1 MVGLIR
7 DLGIDGSAR
16 PEEKP
21 MRKSMDI
28 ERQMEIIR
36 RGAVD
41 LVNEGE
47 LRAKLARSQSEGRP
61 LRVKLG
67 LDPTAP
73 DLHLGHTVVLQ
84 KLKQFQ
90 ELGHIAIFLIGDFTG
105 MIGDPTG
112 RIETR
117 PALTKEELMANAET
131 YKKQV
136 FKILDPE
143 TTEVRF
149 NSEWFETMN
158 AADMIRLCAQYTM
171 ARIMEREDFRN
182 RYQNNLPISIHEF
195 LYPLVQGYD
204 SVALRA
210 DVELGGHDQIFN
222 LFVGRDIQRA
232 YGQESQVIVTVPL
245 LEGTDGVNKMSKSYG
260 NYVGI
265 DEPPDTMFGKLMS
278 ISDELMVKYYELL
291 SDISL
296 DELNALKKGIEN
308 GTIHPRDAKVNFAK
322 EIITRF
328 HDRDAAEAA
337 HQNFEKMFRDREVPD
352 DIEVVTMKR
361 SDMDK
366 WLPKLLVAIGMVS
379 STSEGKR
386 MIQQGGVSING
397 VKALSDEISVEGLH
411 DLVIKV
417 GKRKFKKIILE

>member
-1 MVGLIR
+1 M
-7 DLGIDGSAR
+7 GI
-16 PEEKP
+16 EEQ
-21 MRKSMDI
+21 I
-28 ERQMEIIR
+28 AIIK

-41 LVNEGE
+41 LINEKE
-47 LRAKLARSQSEGRP
+47 LRDKLVRSEKEGRP

-90 ELGHIAIFLIGDFTG
+90 DLGHIAIFLIGDFTG

-112 RIETR
+112 RSETR
-117 PALTKEELMANAET
+117 PALTKEEIMANAET

-143 TTEVRF
+143 RTEVRY
-149 NSEWFETMN
+149 NSEWFEMIN

-204 SVALRA
+204 SVALKA

-222 LFVGRDIQRA
+222 LFVGRDIQKA
-232 YGQESQVIVTVPL
+232 YGQESQVLVTVPL

-265 DEPPDTMFGKLMS
+265 DERPDEMFGKLMS
-278 ISDELMVKYYELL
+278 ISDDLMVKYYELL
-291 SDISL
+291 SDIPL
-296 DELNALKKGIEN
+296 DALDALKKGLAA
-308 GTIHPRDAKVNFAK
+308 GTVHPRQAKVDFAK

-328 HDRDAAEAA
+328 HEESAAQAA
-337 HQNFEKMFRDREVPD
+337 HESFEKMFRDKEIPD
-352 DIEVVTMKR
+352 DIETVTMDR
-361 SDMDK
+361 YDAGI
-366 WLPKLLVAIGMVS
+366 WLPKLMVNMGLVP

-386 MIQQGGVSING
+386 MIKQGAVTING
-397 VKALSDEISVEGLH
+397 QKTSSEDLPAGKE
-411 DLVIKV
+411 LVIKV
-417 GKRKFKKIILE
+417 GKRKFKKLILQ

>member
-1 MVGLIR
+1 
-7 DLGIDGSAR
+7 
-16 PEEKP
+16 
-21 MRKSMDI
+21 MDI
-28 ERQMEIIR
+28 ERQMDIIK

-41 LVNEGE
+41 LISEEE
-47 LRAKLARSQSEGRP
+47 LRDRLKRVQAENRP

-90 ELGHIAIFLIGDFTG
+90 ELGHTAIFLIGDFTG

-117 PALTKEELMANAET
+117 PALSREELLANAET

-143 TTEVRF
+143 KTEIRF
-149 NSEWFETMN
+149 NSEWFEAMN
-158 AADMIRLCAQYTM
+158 ASDMIRLCAKYTM
-171 ARIMEREDFRN
+171 ARMMEREDFRN
-182 RYQNNLPISIHEF
+182 RFQNNIPISIHEF

-204 SVALRA
+204 SVALKA

-222 LFVGRDIQRA
+222 LYVGRDLQRS
-232 YGQESQVIVTVPL
+232 YGQESQIIVTVPL
-245 LEGTDGVNKMSKSYG
+245 LEGTDGINKMSKSYG

-265 DEPPDTMFGKLMS
+265 DEPPDVMFGKLMS
-278 ISDELMVKYYELL
+278 ISDELMLKYYELL
-291 SDISL
+291 SDITI
-296 DELNALKKGIEN
+296 DELRSLKDGIKN
-308 GTIHPRDAKVNFAK
+308 GKIHPRDAKVQFAK

-328 HDRDAAEAA
+328 HSKEAAEAA
-337 HQNFEKMFRDREVPD
+337 HLNFERVFKEKEIPE
-352 DIEVVTMKR
+352 DIETIEIER
-361 SDMDK
+361 HEIEK
-366 WLPKLLVAIGMVS
+366 WLPKLLLNIGMVS

-386 MIQQGGVSING
+386 MINQGAVLING
-397 VKALSDEISVEGLH
+397 DKVKTEDTPISNE
-411 DLVIKV
+411 LVIKV
-417 GKRKFKKIILE
+417 GKRRFKRIILK

>member
-1 MVGLIR
+1 MSI
-7 DLGIDGSAR
+7 
-16 PEEKP
+16 EKE
-21 MRKSMDI
+21 I
-28 ERQMEIIR
+28 EIIK

-41 LVNEGE
+41 LVSEDE
-47 LRAKLARSQSEGRP
+47 LREKLKKSHSEKRP

-90 ELGHIAIFLIGDFTG
+90 DLGHTAIFLIGDFTG

-117 PALTKEELMANAET
+117 PAMSKEELLENAET

-143 TTEVRF
+143 KTEIRY
-149 NSEWFETMN
+149 NSEWFEAMN

-171 ARIMEREDFRN
+171 ARMMEREDFRN

-204 SVALRA
+204 SVALVA

-222 LFVGRDIQRA
+222 LLVGRDIQRV
-232 YGQESQVIVTVPL
+232 YGQESQVVVTVPL
-245 LEGTDGVNKMSKSYG
+245 LEGTDGVNKMSKTYG

-265 DEPPDTMFGKLMS
+265 DEPPDVIFGKLMS
-278 ISDELMVKYYELL
+278 ISDELMLKYYELL
-291 SDISL
+291 SDISI
-296 DELNALKKGIEN
+296 DELNRLKEGIKN
-308 GTIHPRDAKVNFAK
+308 GTIHPRDAKVKFAE

-328 HDRDAAEAA
+328 HSAEAA
-337 HQNFEKMFRDREVPD
+337 KRAHENFERMFRDKEVPD
-352 DIEVVTMKR
+352 DIEVIKLKKADAER
-361 SDMDK
+361 
-366 WLPKLLVAIGMVS
+366 WLPKFLNNLGMVS

-386 MIQQGGVSING
+386 MIQQGGVYVNG
-397 VKALSDEISVEGLH
+397 LKIVDEEISFEGASEL
-411 DLVIKV
+411 IIRV
-417 GKRKFKKIILE
+417 GKRKYRKVVFE

>member
-1 MVGLIR
+1 MV
-7 DLGIDGSAR
+7 DID
-16 PEEKP
+16 K
-21 MRKSMDI
+21 
-28 ERQMEIIR
+28 QMEIIR

-41 LVNEGE
+41 LINEEE
-47 LRAKLARSQSEGRP
+47 LKGKLARSIKENRP

-117 PALTKEELMANAET
+117 PALTKEELLVNAET

-149 NSEWFETMN
+149 NSEWFEAMN

-171 ARIMEREDFRN
+171 ARMMEREDFRN

-204 SVALRA
+204 SVALMA

-222 LFVGRDIQRA
+222 LFVGRVIQRA
-232 YGQESQVIVTVPL
+232 YGQESQVLVTVPL

-265 DEPPDTMFGKLMS
+265 DEPPDVMFGKLMS
-278 ISDELMVKYYELL
+278 ISDELMIKYYELL
-291 SDISL
+291 SDITIEQLNSL
-296 DELNALKKGIEN
+296 KEGIQN
-308 GTIHPRDAKVNFAK
+308 GTAHPRDAKVSFAK
-322 EIITRF
+322 EMITRF
-328 HDRDAAEAA
+328 HSKEAA
-337 HQNFEKMFRDREVPD
+337 DGAHENFDKMFRDKEVPE
-352 DIEVVTMKR
+352 DIEVVTMKK
-361 SDMDK
+361 SEIGA
-366 WLPKLLVAIGMVS
+366 WLPKLLAMIGMVT

-386 MIQQGGVSING
+386 MIQQGGVHING
-397 VKALSDEISVEGLH
+397 AKVTTDEMSFDGLSELI
-411 DLVIKV
+411 IKV
-417 GKRKFKKIILE
+417 GKRKFKKVVFE

>member
-1 MVGLIR
+1 MV
-7 DLGIDGSAR
+7 DID
-16 PEEKP
+16 K
-21 MRKSMDI
+21 
-28 ERQMEIIR
+28 QMEIIR

-41 LVNEGE
+41 LINEEE
-47 LRAKLARSQSEGRP
+47 LKSKLARSIKEKRP

-117 PALTKEELMANAET
+117 PALTKEELLVNAET

-149 NSEWFETMN
+149 NSEWFEAMN

-171 ARIMEREDFRN
+171 ARMMEREDFRN

-222 LFVGRDIQRA
+222 LFVGRVIQRA
-232 YGQESQVIVTVPL
+232 YGQESQVLVTVPL

-265 DEPPDTMFGKLMS
+265 DEPPDVMFGKLMS
-278 ISDELMVKYYELL
+278 ISDELMLKYYELL
-291 SDISL
+291 SDITIEQLNSL
-296 DELNALKKGIEN
+296 KEGIQKG
-308 GTIHPRDAKVNFAK
+308 TAHPRDAKVSFAK
-322 EIITRF
+322 EMITRF
-328 HDRDAAEAA
+328 HSKEAA
-337 HQNFEKMFRDREVPD
+337 DGAHENFDKMFRDKEVPE
-352 DIEVVTMKR
+352 DIEVVTMKK
-361 SDMDK
+361 SEIGA
-366 WLPKLLVAIGMVS
+366 WLPKLLAMIGMVT

-386 MIQQGGVSING
+386 MIQQGGVHING
-397 VKALSDEISVEGLH
+397 AKVTTDEMSFDGLSELI
-411 DLVIKV
+411 IKV
-417 GKRKFKKIILE
+417 GKRKFKKVVFE

>member
-1 MVGLIR
+1 MVHGFFTQTGW
-7 DLGIDGSAR
+7 DMFDVD
-16 PEEKP
+16 K
-21 MRKSMDI
+21 
-28 ERQMEIIR
+28 QMEVIK

-41 LVNEGE
+41 LVNEEE
-47 LRAKLARSQSEGRP
+47 LRSKLERSIRENKP

-90 ELGHIAIFLIGDFTG
+90 ELGHVAIFLIGDFTG

-117 PALTKEELMANAET
+117 PALTKDELLVNAET

-171 ARIMEREDFRN
+171 ARMMEREDFRN

-204 SVALRA
+204 SVALQA
-210 DVELGGHDQIFN
+210 DIELGGHDQIFN
-222 LFVGRDIQRA
+222 LFVGRVIQRA
-232 YGQESQVIVTVPL
+232 YGQESQVLVTVPL
-245 LEGTDGVNKMSKSYG
+245 LEGTDGINKMSKSYG

-265 DEPPDTMFGKLMS
+265 DEQPDTMFGKLMS
-278 ISDELMVKYYELL
+278 ISDELMLKYYELL

-296 DELNALKKGIEN
+296 DKLRILKEEICN
-308 GTIHPRDAKVNFAK
+308 GSVHPRDAKVNFAK

-328 HDRDAAEAA
+328 HSKEAADAAHE
-337 HQNFEKMFRDREVPD
+337 NFDKMFRDKEVPE
-352 DIEVVTMKR
+352 DIEVVTIKK
-361 SDMDK
+361 SETGT
-366 WLPKLLVAIGMVS
+366 WLPKLLSTIGMVT

-386 MIQQGGVSING
+386 MVQQGGVHING
-397 VKALSDEISVEGLH
+397 VKVISEEITLDAVNELT
-411 DLVIKV
+411 IKV
-417 GKRKFKKIILE
+417 GKRKFKKVIFENES

>member
-1 MVGLIR
+1 MSI
-7 DLGIDGSAR
+7 
-16 PEEKP
+16 EKE
-21 MRKSMDI
+21 I
-28 ERQMEIIR
+28 EIIK

-41 LVNEGE
+41 LVSEDE
-47 LRAKLARSQSEGRP
+47 LREKLKKSHSEKRP

-90 ELGHIAIFLIGDFTG
+90 DSGHTAIFLIGDFTG

-117 PALTKEELMANAET
+117 PAISKEELLENAET

-143 TTEVRF
+143 KTEIRY
-149 NSEWFETMN
+149 NSEWFEAMN

-171 ARIMEREDFRN
+171 ARMMEREDFRN
-182 RYQNNLPISIHEF
+182 RYQNNLSISIHEF

-204 SVALRA
+204 SVALVA

-222 LFVGRDIQRA
+222 LLVGRDIQRV
-232 YGQESQVIVTVPL
+232 YGQESQVVVTVPL
-245 LEGTDGVNKMSKSYG
+245 LEGTDGVNKMSKTYG

-265 DEPPDTMFGKLMS
+265 DEPPDVIFGKLMS
-278 ISDELMVKYYELL
+278 ISDELMLKYYELL
-291 SDISL
+291 SDISI
-296 DELNALKKGIEN
+296 DELKRLKEGIKN
-308 GTIHPRDAKVNFAK
+308 GTIHPRDAKINFAK

-328 HDRDAAEAA
+328 HSGEAA
-337 HQNFEKMFRDREVPD
+337 KRAHENFERMFRDKEVPE
-352 DIEVVTMKR
+352 DIEVMRLKKDAVE
-361 SDMDK
+361 K
-366 WLPKLLVAIGMVS
+366 WLPKFLNNIGMVS

-386 MIQQGGVSING
+386 MIQQGGVYING
-397 VKALSDEISVEGLH
+397 SKATNEEISFEGASEL
-411 DLVIKV
+411 IIRV
-417 GKRKFKKIILE
+417 GKRKYKKILFE

>member
-1 MVGLIR
+1 M
-7 DLGIDGSAR
+7 GI
-16 PEEKP
+16 EEQ
-21 MRKSMDI
+21 I
-28 ERQMEIIR
+28 AIIK

-41 LVNEGE
+41 LINEKE
-47 LRAKLARSQSEGRP
+47 LRDKLTRSEKEGKP
-61 LRVKLG
+61 IRVKLG

-90 ELGHIAIFLIGDFTG
+90 DLGHIAIFLIGDFTG

-112 RIETR
+112 RSETR
-117 PALTKEELMANAET
+117 PALTKEEIMVNAET

-143 TTEVRF
+143 RTEVRY
-149 NSEWFETMN
+149 NSEWFERIN

-204 SVALRA
+204 SVALEA

-222 LFVGRDIQRA
+222 LFVGRDIQKA
-232 YGQESQVIVTVPL
+232 YGQESQVLVTVPL

-265 DEPPDTMFGKLMS
+265 DEPPDEMFGKLMS
-278 ISDELMVKYYELL
+278 ISDELMIKYYELL
-291 SDISL
+291 SDIPL
-296 DELNALKKGIEN
+296 DALQALKKGIAA
-308 GTIHPRDAKVNFAK
+308 GTVHPKQAKVDFAK

-328 HDRDAAEAA
+328 HDASAAEAA
-337 HQNFEKMFRDREVPD
+337 HENFEKMFRDKGIPEDVESWS
-352 DIEVVTMKR
+352 I
-361 SDMDK
+361 SH
-366 WLPKLLVAIGMVS
+366 LPESVSIPHLLKDSGLVS
-379 STSEGKR
+379 TTSEGIR
-386 MIQQGGVSING
+386 MIDQGGVSYCPEMG
-397 VKALSDEISVEGLH
+397 GGFEKISAKEMPKL
-411 DLVIKV
+411 DLIGKVIKV
-417 GKRKFKKIILE
+417 GKRKFKRLT

>member
-1 MVGLIR
+1 MV
-7 DLGIDGSAR
+7 DID
-16 PEEKP
+16 K
-21 MRKSMDI
+21 
-28 ERQMEIIR
+28 QMEVIR

-41 LVNEGE
+41 LINEEE
-47 LRAKLARSQSEGRP
+47 LKSKLARSIKEQRP
-61 LRVKLG
+61 LRIKLG

-117 PALTKEELMANAET
+117 PALTKKELLVNAET

-149 NSEWFETMN
+149 NSEWFEAMN

-171 ARIMEREDFRN
+171 ARMMEREDFRN

-204 SVALRA
+204 SVALKA

-222 LFVGRDIQRA
+222 LFVGRVIQRA
-232 YGQESQVIVTVPL
+232 YGQESQALVTVPL
-245 LEGTDGVNKMSKSYG
+245 LEGTDGVNKMSKSCG

-265 DEPPDTMFGKLMS
+265 DEPPDVMFGKLMS
-278 ISDELMVKYYELL
+278 ISDKLM
-291 SDISL
+291 
-296 DELNALKKGIEN
+296 LN
-308 GTIHPRDAKVNFAK
+308 T
-322 EIITRF
+322 T
-328 HDRDAAEAA
+328 
-337 HQNFEKMFRDREVPD
+337 
-352 DIEVVTMKR
+352 
-361 SDMDK
+361 
-366 WLPKLLVAIGMVS
+366 S
-379 STSEGKR
+379 S
-386 MIQQGGVSING
+386 
-397 VKALSDEISVEGLH
+397 
-411 DLVIKV
+411 
-417 GKRKFKKIILE
+417 

>member
-1 MVGLIR
+1 
-7 DLGIDGSAR
+7 
-16 PEEKP
+16 
-21 MRKSMDI
+21 MDVDAQL
-28 ERQMEIIR
+28 EVIR

-41 LVNEGE
+41 LISEEE
-47 LRAKLARSQSEGRP
+47 LRAKLTRSLTQKKP

-90 ELGHIAIFLIGDFTG
+90 ELGHTAIFLIGDFTG

-117 PALTKEELMANAET
+117 PALTRDEILENAET

-143 TTEVRF
+143 KTEVRF
-149 NSEWFETMN
+149 NSEWFDTMN
-158 AADMIRLCAQYTM
+158 ASAMIKLCAQYTM
-171 ARIMEREDFRN
+171 ARMMEREDFRN

-204 SVALRA
+204 SVALQA

-222 LFVGRDIQRA
+222 LFVGRVIQKA
-232 YGQESQVIVTVPL
+232 YGLESQAIVTVPL

-265 DEPPDTMFGKLMS
+265 DEPADTIFGKIMS

-291 SDISL
+291 SDITL
-296 DELNALKKGIEN
+296 DGLNNLKSGLAD
-308 GTIHPRDAKVNFAK
+308 GTVHPREAKVRFAIEMIARFHSEKAGKEAHENFERLFREK
-322 EIITRF
+322 EI
-328 HDRDAAEAA
+328 
-337 HQNFEKMFRDREVPD
+337 PD
-352 DIEVVTMKR
+352 NIETVTMTR
-361 SDMDK
+361 SDLPS
-366 WLPKLLVAIGMVS
+366 WLPKLLASTGMVS

-386 MIQQGGVSING
+386 MIQQGGVMING
-397 VKALSDEISVEGLH
+397 VKVSDENFSAGGQGE
-411 DLVIKV
+411 LVIKV
-417 GKRKFKKIILE
+417 GKRKFKKVLIAD

>member
-1 MVGLIR
+1 
-7 DLGIDGSAR
+7 
-16 PEEKP
+16 
-21 MRKSMDI
+21 MDI
-28 ERQMEIIR
+28 EREIEVIK

-41 LVNEGE
+41 LISEE
-47 LRAKLARSQSEGRP
+47 ALRNKLERSRAEKRP

-90 ELGHIAIFLIGDFTG
+90 ELGHTAIFLIGDFTG

-117 PALTKEELMANAET
+117 PALTREELLANAET

-143 TTEVRF
+143 KTEIRF
-149 NSEWFETMN
+149 NSEWMESMD
-158 AADMIRLCAQYTM
+158 AADMVRLCAQYTV
-171 ARIMEREDFRN
+171 ARMFERDDFRN

-195 LYPLVQGYD
+195 LYPLVQAYD

-222 LFVGRDIQRA
+222 LLVGRDIQKV
-232 YGQESQVIVTVPL
+232 YNQESQVVITVPL
-245 LEGTDGVNKMSKSYG
+245 LEGTDGVNKMSKTYG

-265 DEPPDTMFGKLMS
+265 DEPPDTIFGKLMS
-278 ISDELMVKYYELL
+278 ISDELMLKYYELL
-291 SDISL
+291 SDITL
-296 DELNALKKGIEN
+296 DELNELKERIRKGSV
-308 GTIHPRDAKVNFAK
+308 HPMDAKINFAH
-322 EIITRF
+322 EIVKRF
-328 HDRDAAEAA
+328 HSQEAA
-337 HQNFEKMFRDREVPD
+337 FRVGIDWKKAHREKSIPDERPRFLVPRPSEGSVWVPGLLRDHG
-352 DIEVVTMKR
+352 I
-361 SDMDK
+361 
-366 WLPKLLVAIGMVS
+366 IS

-386 MIQQGGVSING
+386 LIDEGAISIT
-397 VKALSDEISVEGLH
+397 VISTEPLIKLHEESCSVEGANELT
-411 DLVIKV
+411 LRV
-417 GKRKFKKIILE
+417 GKKKFVTFDFID

>member
-1 MVGLIR
+1 
-7 DLGIDGSAR
+7 
-16 PEEKP
+16 
-21 MRKSMDI
+21 MDI
-28 ERQMEIIR
+28 EGQVQVIK
-36 RGAVD
+36 RGSVD
-41 LVNEGE
+41 LISEQE
-47 LRAKLARSQSEGRP
+47 LRQKLVIASAAKRP

-90 ELGHIAIFLIGDFTG
+90 ELGHTVIFLIGDFTG

-117 PALTKEELMANAET
+117 PVLTKEVLLENAET

-149 NSEWFETMN
+149 NSEWFEAMN
-158 AADMIRLCAQYTM
+158 AADMVRLCAQYKV
-171 ARIMEREDFRN
+171 ARMFEREDFRN
-182 RYQNNLPISIHEF
+182 RYQNNLPISVHEF

-222 LFVGRDIQRA
+222 LLVGRDIQKA
-232 YGQESQVIVTVPL
+232 YGQEPQVVVTVPL
-245 LEGTDGVNKMSKSYG
+245 LEGTDGINKMSKSYG

-265 DEPPDTMFGKLMS
+265 DEPPDVMFGKLMS
-278 ISDELMVKYYELL
+278 ISDELMLKYYELL
-291 SDISL
+291 SDITL
-296 DELNALKKGIEN
+296 EELGVLKEDIRT
-308 GTIHPRDAKVNFAK
+308 GTVHPKQAKVNFAH
-322 EIITRF
+322 EIVKRF
-328 HDRDAAEAA
+328 HGADAAVHAER
-337 HQNFEKMFRDREVPD
+337 NFEKVFRDREIPE
-352 DIEVVTMKR
+352 DIEAVRMRKEKNDV
-361 SDMDK
+361 
-366 WLPKLLVAIGMVS
+366 WLPQLLAGIGMVS

-386 MIQQGGVSING
+386 MILQGAVSLDGRKVSSEDLSLDGVSELI
-397 VKALSDEISVEGLH
+397 
-411 DLVIKV
+411 IKV
-417 GKRKFKKIILE
+417 GKRKFKKVIFEA

>member
-1 MVGLIR
+1 
-7 DLGIDGSAR
+7 
-16 PEEKP
+16 
-21 MRKSMDI
+21 MDVDAQL
-28 ERQMEIIR
+28 EVIR

-41 LVNEGE
+41 LISEEE
-47 LRAKLARSQSEGRP
+47 LRAKLTRSLTQKKP

-90 ELGHIAIFLIGDFTG
+90 ELGHTAIFLIGDFTG

-117 PALTKEELMANAET
+117 PALTRDEILENAET

-143 TTEVRF
+143 KTEVRF
-149 NSEWFETMN
+149 NSEWFDTMN
-158 AADMIRLCAQYTM
+158 ASAMIKLCAQYTM
-171 ARIMEREDFRN
+171 ARMMEREDFRN

-204 SVALRA
+204 SVALQA

-222 LFVGRDIQRA
+222 LFVGRVIQKA
-232 YGQESQVIVTVPL
+232 YGLESQAIVTVPL

-265 DEPPDTMFGKLMS
+265 DEPADTIFGKIMS

-291 SDISL
+291 SDITL
-296 DELNALKKGIEN
+296 DGLNNLKSGLAD
-308 GTIHPRDAKVNFAK
+308 GTVHPREAKVRFAIEMIARFHSEEAGKEAHENFERLFREK
-322 EIITRF
+322 EI
-328 HDRDAAEAA
+328 
-337 HQNFEKMFRDREVPD
+337 PD
-352 DIEVVTMKR
+352 NIETVTMTR
-361 SDMDK
+361 SDLPS
-366 WLPKLLVAIGMVS
+366 WLPKLLASTGMVS

-386 MIQQGGVSING
+386 MIQQGGVMING
-397 VKALSDEISVEGLH
+397 VKVSDENFSAGGQGE
-411 DLVIKV
+411 LVIKV
-417 GKRKFKKIILE
+417 GKRKFKKVLIAD

>member
-1 MVGLIR
+1 M
-7 DLGIDGSAR
+7 GIDEQVAVI
-16 PEEKP
+16 K
-21 MRKSMDI
+21 
-28 ERQMEIIR
+28 

-41 LVNEGE
+41 LVNEEE
-47 LRAKLARSQSEGRP
+47 LRRKLTRSEAEKRP

-90 ELGHIAIFLIGDFTG
+90 DLGHIAIFLIGDFTG

-117 PALTKEELMANAET
+117 PALTKEEILANAET

-136 FKILDPE
+136 FKILDPDR
-143 TTEVRF
+143 TEIRY
-149 NSEWFETMN
+149 NSEWFEKIN

-222 LFVGRDIQRA
+222 LFVGRDIQRS
-232 YGQESQVIVTVPL
+232 YGQESQVLVTVPL

-265 DEPPDTMFGKLMS
+265 DESPDDMFGKLMS
-278 ISDELMVKYYELL
+278 ISDELMLKYYELL
-291 SDISL
+291 SDINL
-296 DELNALKKGIEN
+296 EELQTLKNNIADGKV
-308 GTIHPRDAKVNFAK
+308 HPRQAKVDFAK

-328 HDRDAAEAA
+328 HNTGAADSA
-337 HQNFEKMFRDREVPD
+337 HENFEKMFRDKGIPD
-352 DIEVVTMKR
+352 DIENWSMESLSASV
-361 SDMDK
+361 SI
-366 WLPKLLVAIGMVS
+366 PHLLKDAGMVPT
-379 STSEGKR
+379 TSEGIR
-386 MIQQGGVSING
+386 MLEQGGVSIAAG
-397 VKALSDEISVEGLH
+397 IDGGFEKISVKEMPKI
-411 DLVIKV
+411 DLVGKVIKV
-417 GKRKFKKIILE
+417 GKRKFKKLV

>member
-1 MVGLIR
+1 MV
-7 DLGIDGSAR
+7 
-16 PEEKP
+16 
-21 MRKSMDI
+21 DI
-28 ERQMEIIR
+28 EKQMEIIR

-41 LVNEGE
+41 LVNEEE
-47 LRAKLARSQSEGRP
+47 LRSKLTRSIKENRP

-117 PALTKEELMANAET
+117 PALTKEELLVNAET

-136 FKILDPE
+136 FKILDPD

-149 NSEWFETMN
+149 NSEWFEAMN

-171 ARIMEREDFRN
+171 ARMMEREDFRN

-204 SVALRA
+204 SVALKA
-210 DVELGGHDQIFN
+210 DIELGGHDQIFN
-222 LFVGRDIQRA
+222 LFVGRVIQRA
-232 YGQESQVIVTVPL
+232 YSQESQVLVTVPL

-265 DEPPDTMFGKLMS
+265 DEPPDVMFGKLMS
-278 ISDELMVKYYELL
+278 ISDELMLKYYELL
-291 SDISL
+291 SDITIEQLNSL
-296 DELNALKKGIEN
+296 KEGITKGAV
-308 GTIHPRDAKVNFAK
+308 HPREAKVNFAK
-322 EIITRF
+322 EMIARF
-328 HDRDAAEAA
+328 HNSAAADAAHES
-337 HQNFEKMFRDREVPD
+337 FDKMFRDKEVPE
-352 DIEVVTMKR
+352 DIEIVKITRGSVE
-361 SDMDK
+361 K
-366 WLPKLLVAIGMVS
+366 WLPKLLATLGMVA

-386 MIQQGGVSING
+386 MIQQGGVQING
-397 VKALSDEISVEGLH
+397 VKVTSEEMSFDGQSE
-411 DLVIKV
+411 LVIKV
-417 GKRKFKKIILE
+417 GKRKYKKVVFE

>member
-1 MVGLIR
+1 M
-7 DLGIDGSAR
+7 GI
-16 PEEKP
+16 EEQVAVIK
-21 MRKSMDI
+21 
-28 ERQMEIIR
+28 

-41 LVNEGE
+41 LINEKE
-47 LRAKLARSQSEGRP
+47 LREKLSRSEKENRP

-90 ELGHIAIFLIGDFTG
+90 DLGHIAIFLIGDFTG

-112 RIETR
+112 RSETR
-117 PALTKEELMANAET
+117 PALTKEEIMANAET

-136 FKILDPE
+136 FKILDPDR
-143 TTEVRF
+143 TEVRY
-149 NSEWFETMN
+149 NSEWFEKMS

-204 SVALRA
+204 SVALQA
-210 DVELGGHDQIFN
+210 DIELGGHDQIFN
-222 LFVGRDIQRA
+222 LFVGRDIQKS
-232 YGQESQVIVTVPL
+232 YGQESQVLVTVPL

-265 DEPPDTMFGKLMS
+265 DEPPDDMFGKLMS
-278 ISDELMVKYYELL
+278 ISDDLMIKYYELL
-291 SDISL
+291 SDIP
-296 DELNALKKGIEN
+296 LNALVALKTGIAA
-308 GTIHPRDAKVNFAK
+308 GTVHPRQAKVDFAK

-328 HDRDAAEAA
+328 HDEAA
-337 HQNFEKMFRDREVPD
+337 ARAAHESFEKMFRDKEIPD
-352 DIEVVTMKR
+352 DIETVVMNR
-361 SDMDK
+361 YDAGI
-366 WLPKLLVAIGMVS
+366 WLPKLMVNMGLVP
-379 STSEGKR
+379 STSEAKR
-386 MIQQGGVSING
+386 MIKQGAVTING
-397 VKALSDEISVEGLH
+397 QKMSVEDLPAGH
-411 DLVIKV
+411 ELVIKV
-417 GKRKFKKIILE
+417 GKRKFKKLILQ

>member
-1 MVGLIR
+1 M
-7 DLGIDGSAR
+7 GI
-16 PEEKP
+16 EE
-21 MRKSMDI
+21 
-28 ERQMEIIR
+28 QLAIIK

-41 LVNEGE
+41 LINEKE
-47 LRAKLARSQSEGRP
+47 LRDKLARSEKEGKP

-90 ELGHIAIFLIGDFTG
+90 DLGHIAIFLIGDFTG

-112 RIETR
+112 RSETR
-117 PALTKEELMANAET
+117 PALTKEEIMVNAET

-143 TTEVRF
+143 RTEVRY
-149 NSEWFETMN
+149 NSEWFEQIN

-204 SVALRA
+204 SVALKA
-210 DVELGGHDQIFN
+210 DIELGGHDQIFN
-222 LFVGRDIQRA
+222 LFVGRDIQKA
-232 YGQESQVIVTVPL
+232 YGQESQVLVTVPL
-245 LEGTDGVNKMSKSYG
+245 LEGTDGINKMSKSYG

-265 DEPPDTMFGKLMS
+265 DEPPEEMFGKLMS
-278 ISDELMVKYYELL
+278 ISDELMIKYYELL
-291 SDISL
+291 SDIPL
-296 DELNALKKGIEN
+296 ACLEALKKGIAA
-308 GTIHPRDAKVNFAK
+308 GSVHPKQAKVDFAK

-328 HDRDAAEAA
+328 HDASSAEVA
-337 HQNFEKMFRDREVPD
+337 HENFEKMFRDKEIPEE
-352 DIEVVTMKR
+352 IETVTMSR
-361 SDMDK
+361 YNAGT
-366 WLPKLLVAIGMVS
+366 WLPKLMVNMGLVP

-386 MIQQGGVSING
+386 MIKQGAVTING
-397 VKALSDEISVEGLH
+397 QKMSSEDLPAGNE
-411 DLVIKV
+411 LVIKV
-417 GKRKFKKIILE
+417 GKRKFGKLVLQ

>member
-1 MVGLIR
+1 
-7 DLGIDGSAR
+7 
-16 PEEKP
+16 
-21 MRKSMDI
+21 MDI
-28 ERQMEIIR
+28 EREMEIIR

-41 LVNEGE
+41 LVNEQE
-47 LRAKLARSQSEGRP
+47 LRAKLTRAKSEGRP

-117 PALTKEELMANAET
+117 PALTKEELLVNAET

-149 NSEWFETMN
+149 NSEWFESMN

-204 SVALRA
+204 SVALKA

-278 ISDELMVKYYELL
+278 ISDELMLKYYELL

-296 DELNALKKGIEN
+296 DELNVLKQGIDN
-308 GTIHPRDAKVNFAK
+308 GTTHPRDAKVNFAK

-328 HDRDAAEAA
+328 HDGDAAEAA
-337 HQNFEKMFRDREVPD
+337 HQNFDKMFRDREVPD
-352 DIEVVTMKR
+352 DIETVTMQR
-361 SDMDK
+361 ADVDK
-366 WLPKLLVAIGMVS
+366 WLPKLLVGLGMVA

-397 VKALSDEISVEGLH
+397 AKTTSDEISVEGVQ

-417 GKRKFKKIILE
+417 GKRKFKKIVLV

>member
-1 MVGLIR
+1 MVGIEEQLDVIKR
-7 DLGIDGSAR
+7 GS
-16 PEEKP
+16 
-21 MRKSMDI
+21 
-28 ERQMEIIR
+28 
-36 RGAVD
+36 VD
-41 LVNEGE
+41 LINEQE
-47 LRAKLARSQSEGRP
+47 LRAKLKASLSEKRP

-90 ELGHIAIFLIGDFTG
+90 DLGHTVIFLIGDFTG

-117 PALTKEELMANAET
+117 PALSKEALLLNAET
-131 YKKQV
+131 YKAQV
-136 FKILDPE
+136 FKILDPDK
-143 TTEVRF
+143 TEVRY
-149 NSEWFETMN
+149 NSEWFEAMN

-171 ARIMEREDFRN
+171 ARMMEREDFRN

-204 SVALRA
+204 SVALKA

-232 YGQESQVIVTVPL
+232 YGQESQILVTVPL

-265 DEPPDTMFGKLMS
+265 DEPPETMFGKLMS
-278 ISDELMVKYYELL
+278 ISDVLMVKYYELL
-291 SDISL
+291 SDISVE
-296 DELNALKKGIEN
+296 ELRSLKARMQD
-308 GTIHPRDAKVNFAK
+308 GTLNPRDAKVAFAE

-328 HDRDAAEAA
+328 HSASAAKAA
-337 HQNFEKMFRDREVPD
+337 HDNFERVFREREAPEEMETITVKRAEVDR
-352 DIEVVTMKR
+352 
-361 SDMDK
+361 
-366 WLPKLLVAIGMVS
+366 WLPKLLAFLGLVS
-379 STSEGKR
+379 STSEGRR
-386 MIQQGGVSING
+386 MIGQGGVSING
-397 VKALSDEISVEGLH
+397 SKVTSEEIVLDNENE
-411 DLVIKV
+411 LVIKV
-417 GKRKFKKIILE
+417 GKRKFKKVLLS

>member
-1 MVGLIR
+1 MLDV
-7 DLGIDGSAR
+7 D
-16 PEEKP
+16 K
-21 MRKSMDI
+21 
-28 ERQMEIIR
+28 QMEVIR

-41 LVNEGE
+41 LINEE
-47 LRAKLARSQSEGRP
+47 DLRSKLVRSINENKP

-117 PALTKEELMANAET
+117 PALTKEELLVNAET

-136 FKILDPE
+136 FKILDPK

-149 NSEWFETMN
+149 NSEWFEAMN

-171 ARIMEREDFRN
+171 ARMMEREDFKN

-204 SVALRA
+204 SVALEA

-222 LFVGRDIQRA
+222 LFVGRVIQRA
-232 YGQESQVIVTVPL
+232 YGQESQVLVTVPL

-265 DEPPDTMFGKLMS
+265 DEPPDVIFGKLMS
-278 ISDELMVKYYELL
+278 ISDELMLKYYELL
-291 SDISL
+291 SDITIEQLNSL
-296 DELNALKKGIEN
+296 KEGISS
-308 GTIHPRDAKVNFAK
+308 GTVHPREAKVNFAK
-322 EIITRF
+322 EMITRF
-328 HDRDAAEAA
+328 HSSAAADAAHES
-337 HQNFEKMFRDREVPD
+337 FDKMFRDKEVPE
-352 DIEVVTMKR
+352 DIEIVKVTR
-361 SDMDK
+361 GSVEK
-366 WLPKLLVAIGMVS
+366 WLPKLLATIGMVA

-386 MIQQGGVSING
+386 MIQQGGVQING
-397 VKALSDEISVEGLH
+397 VKVTSDEMSLDGQSE
-411 DLVIKV
+411 LVIKV
-417 GKRKFKKIILE
+417 GKRKYKKVVFE

>member
-1 MVGLIR
+1 MV
-7 DLGIDGSAR
+7 DID
-16 PEEKP
+16 K
-21 MRKSMDI
+21 
-28 ERQMEIIR
+28 QMEIIR

-41 LVNEGE
+41 LINEEE
-47 LRAKLARSQSEGRP
+47 LKDKLARSIKENRP

-117 PALTKEELMANAET
+117 PALTKEELLINAET

-149 NSEWFETMN
+149 NSEWFEAMN

-171 ARIMEREDFRN
+171 ARMMEREDFRN

-204 SVALRA
+204 SVALTA

-222 LFVGRDIQRA
+222 LFVGRVIQRA
-232 YGQESQVIVTVPL
+232 YSQESQVLVTVPL

-265 DEPPDTMFGKLMS
+265 DEPPDVMFGKLMS
-278 ISDELMVKYYELL
+278 ISDELMLKYYELL
-291 SDISL
+291 SDITIEQLNSL
-296 DELNALKKGIEN
+296 KEGIQN
-308 GTIHPRDAKVNFAK
+308 GTAHPRDAKVSFAK
-322 EIITRF
+322 EMITRF
-328 HDRDAAEAA
+328 HSKEAA
-337 HQNFEKMFRDREVPD
+337 DGAHENFDKMFQRKEIPD
-352 DIEVVTMKR
+352 DIEIVR
-361 SDMDK
+361 
-366 WLPKLLVAIGMVS
+366 VARPPSLISVPHFLRDIGMVS
-379 STSEGKR
+379 SSTEGKR
-386 MIQQGGVSING
+386 MIEQGAISSNTSGGSLVKITSESLSIG
-397 VKALSDEISVEGLH
+397 DGKE
-411 DLVIKV
+411 VIFKV
-417 GKRKFKKIILE
+417 GKRKFKKVVFED

>member
-1 MVGLIR
+1 M
-7 DLGIDGSAR
+7 IDVD
-16 PEEKP
+16 K
-21 MRKSMDI
+21 
-28 ERQMEIIR
+28 QMEVIR

-41 LVNEGE
+41 LVNEEE
-47 LRAKLARSQSEGRP
+47 LRNKLERSMKENRP

-90 ELGHIAIFLIGDFTG
+90 ELGHVAIFLIGDFTG

-117 PALTKEELMANAET
+117 PALTKEELLVNAET

-136 FKILDPE
+136 FKILDPA

-149 NSEWFETMN
+149 NSEWFEAMN

-171 ARIMEREDFRN
+171 ARMMEREDFRN

-204 SVALRA
+204 SVALQA

-222 LFVGRDIQRA
+222 LFVGRVIQRA
-232 YGQESQVIVTVPL
+232 YGQESQAFVTVPL

-265 DEPPDTMFGKLMS
+265 DEPPDVMFGKLMS
-278 ISDELMVKYYELL
+278 ISDDLMLKYYELL
-291 SDISL
+291 SDISI
-296 DELNALKKGIEN
+296 EQLNSLKERIQSGAA
-308 GTIHPRDAKVNFAK
+308 HPRDAKVNFAK
-322 EIITRF
+322 EMIARF
-328 HDRDAAEAA
+328 HNREAADAA
-337 HQNFEKMFRDREVPD
+337 HQNFDKMFRDKEVPE
-352 DIEVVTMKR
+352 DIEVVTMKK
-361 SDMDK
+361 SEIGT
-366 WLPKLLVAIGMVS
+366 WLPKLLATIGMVT

-386 MIQQGGVSING
+386 MIQQGGVHING
-397 VKALSDEISVEGLH
+397 TKVTSDEMSFDDASELI
-411 DLVIKV
+411 IKV
-417 GKRKFKKIILE
+417 GKRKFKKVILS

>member
-1 MVGLIR
+1 M
-7 DLGIDGSAR
+7 GI
-16 PEEKP
+16 EEQLAVIK
-21 MRKSMDI
+21 
-28 ERQMEIIR
+28 

-41 LVNEGE
+41 LINEKE
-47 LRAKLARSQSEGRP
+47 LRDKLVRSEKEGKP

-90 ELGHIAIFLIGDFTG
+90 DLGHIAIFLIGDFTG

-112 RIETR
+112 RSETR
-117 PALTKEELMANAET
+117 PALTKEEIMVNAET

-143 TTEVRF
+143 RTEIRY
-149 NSEWFETMN
+149 NSEWFEKIN

-204 SVALRA
+204 SVALEA

-222 LFVGRDIQRA
+222 LFVGRDIQKA
-232 YGQESQVIVTVPL
+232 YGQESQVLVTVPL

-265 DEPPDTMFGKLMS
+265 DEPPDEMFGKLMS
-278 ISDELMVKYYELL
+278 ISDELMIKYYELL
-291 SDISL
+291 SDIPL
-296 DELNALKKGIEN
+296 DALTALKKGMAA
-308 GTIHPRDAKVNFAK
+308 GTVHPKQAKVDFAK

-328 HDRDAAEAA
+328 HDASAAQAA
-337 HQNFEKMFRDREVPD
+337 HENFEKMFRDKEIPD
-352 DIEVVTMKR
+352 DIETVTMDR
-361 SDMDK
+361 YDAGI
-366 WLPKLLVAIGMVS
+366 WLPKLMVNMGLVP

-386 MIQQGGVSING
+386 MIKQGAVTING
-397 VKALSDEISVEGLH
+397 QKMSSEDLPAGNE
-411 DLVIKV
+411 LVIKV
-417 GKRKFKKIILE
+417 GKRKFKKLILQ